1 MKIKDNKTAIK
12 IINKVAIV
20 TIVVNLVLAI
30 GKFLAGIFGNS
41 TAMISDAVHS
51 SSDELSTIIHVSYTH
66 LTLQTNREVYI
77 SGVAV

>member
-1 MKIKDNKTAIK
+1 MKDNKTAVK

-51 SSDELSTIIHVSYTH
+51 SSHVLSTLI
-66 LTLQTNREVYI
+66 
-77 SGVAV
+77 